1 MPSAISKQ
9 REQIKVALPALA
21 IRIFALQGKLY
32 DGSGFHWAKVRR
44 IGGLLERVNDFNNDY
59 PEAQLRADMTGFG
72 FLMEDVEKAEKDV
85 ALHEMIRTWVSTEV
99 QPHIDAGDRNFRLA
113 PPKDVEIWDHAKEDN
128 FYRELDD
135 ILRPLGFHACSTK
148 PVKGE
153 PRHVTLVM
161 AITW

>member
-1 MPSAISKQ
+1 MTSAINEKRDRI
-9 REQIKVALPALA
+9 REVLPALA

-32 DGSGFHWAKVRR
+32 DGSGFHWEKVRR

-59 PEAQLRADMTGFG
+59 LLAQLRADMAGVG
-72 FLMEDVEKAEKDV
+72 FLLDDVEKAEKSV
-85 ALHEMIRTWVSTEV
+85 ALHEVIRHWFNTEV
-99 QPHIDAGDRNFRLA
+99 LPAIDAGKRNIRLA
-113 PPKDVEIWDHAKEDN
+113 PPKEVEIWDHAKEDN

-153 PRHVTLVM
+153 PRHVTLVL
-161 AITW
+161 AR